1 MFTKRGKALITGPG
15 FESPRFKQYFARV
28 KLIRNRNSVLCFETR
43 FETVKVLKVLNPD
56 NIDKLG
62 YLLI

>member
-1 MFTKRGKALITGPG
+1 MSLLCSRNGGKALITGPG

-28 KLIRNRNSVLCFETR
+28 KLIRNRNSVLCFET
-43 FETVKVLKVLNPD
+43 VKVLKVLNPD
-56 NIDKLG
+56 NTDTLS